1 MCYHRRMNVCKFV
14 NSEALQSLHITKFIL
29 ETDVTRITTKITLSS
44 HRLLIVK
51 QGSAEFSIG
60 ANKYKVMTGEALFAF
75 INETVSAKTENAEI
89 MYIDFDG
96 IRADE
101 LFSRFD
107 ISVVN
112 RLFDGFDGV
121 IPMWQQSLLR
131 TDEQTIDIIAESM
144 LLYGFSNLPPKTSA
158 QNSIVNKML
167 DMCQKNFCDSDFSLN
182 YIADKL
188 CYNPKYLSHLF
199 KQKMNVGFS
208 EYLRTLRIN
217 YAITL
222 FDNGLDSIKNV
233 ALLSGFSDPLYF
245 SSVFKKTV
253 GKSPKD
259 YICAS

>member
-1 MCYHRRMNVCKFV
+1 
-14 NSEALQSLHITKFIL
+14 
-29 ETDVTRITTKITLSS
+29 
-44 HRLLIVK
+44 
-51 QGSAEFSIG
+51 
-60 ANKYKVMTGEALFAF
+60 
-75 INETVSAKTENAEI
+75 

-131 TDEQTIDIIAESM
+131 ADEQTIDIIAESM

>member
-29 ETDVTRITTKITLSS
+29 EKDITNFKDKVTLCAN
-44 HRLLIVK
+44 RLLIVK
-51 QGSAEFSIG
+51 QGSAEFSVG
-60 ANKYKVMTGEALFAF
+60 ANKYTVFAGGALFLF
-75 INETVSAKTENAEI
+75 TNESFCAKGDGAEL

-96 IRADE
+96 LRADE
-101 LFSRFD
+101 LFLRFD

-112 RLFDGFDGV
+112 RVFDGFDGV
-121 IPMWQQSLLR
+121 IPMWQESLLR
-131 TDEQTIDIIAESM
+131 ADEQTIDIIAESM
-144 LLYGFSNLPPKTSA
+144 LLYAFSKLPSDTSA
-158 QNSIVNKML
+158 QNSLVNKML
-167 DMCQKNFCDSDFSLN
+167 EFCQKNFCDSNFSLTTLAQN
-182 YIADKL
+182 L

-259 YICAS
+259 YICAP